1 MYCVDF
7 FVSLSHTVQVT
18 CLFPGEFNHLHN
30 FCVNLYIDL
39 QNELK
44 LAQILSLQPVYLH
57 SYIFHP
63 LYVNGGVLYF
73 M

>member
-1 MYCVDF
+1 M
-7 FVSLSHTVQVT
+7 FVSKGIPLFAELLRKSM
-18 CLFPGEFNHLHN
+18 CLF
-30 FCVNLYIDL
+30 IDL

-57 SYIFHP
+57 CYIFHP
-63 LYVNGGVLYF
+63 LYVNGGALYF